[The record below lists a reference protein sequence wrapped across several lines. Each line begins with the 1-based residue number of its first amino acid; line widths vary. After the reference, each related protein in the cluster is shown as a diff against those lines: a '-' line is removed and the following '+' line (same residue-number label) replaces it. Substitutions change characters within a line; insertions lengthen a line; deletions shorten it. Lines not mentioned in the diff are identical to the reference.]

1 MHCGSGFWIYFGKA
15 VNGLVAPHLSV
26 GIGLSGLGLS
36 AVMLMTQRISELVA
50 IGCLLSL
57 GILCLLFWFFISNFN
72 GLSSA
77 TALEQAQIA
86 RHLSLGHGFRT
97 SVVRPICLGLPSSGA
112 KGYKDNIHAQ
122 QDRFYAPL
130 HPLVTAIA
138 FVVLGRNDR
147 AAAASSA
154 FFYLLTMVPLF
165 LLARNLFSL
174 RAGILAVILFA
185 TAEPALRYA
194 ISGLE
199 VSLATFLFT
208 LLIFYIHRN
217 GYYEGEGALGRRK
230 GNDRLSGF
238 PRFSGWLRRPAFW
251 LSGFLFGLCCLASF
265 AMVIFVLPL
274 LFCVTFA
281 QERGKIKCVAAFLV
295 GLILITAPWLVRN
308 YIVSGNPFFTLQ
320 EYQLVTS
327 TSDYPGSTVY
337 RRQRTDSFSPL
348 WFILSNPGQIAGKAL
363 NNLNALYLIMIKM
376 VHPAIVGF
384 FLVGMFYRFE
394 EIEAELLRICFYIMF
409 ILLMPIAVLTVVTS
423 SLFAPLVPILIAFA
437 SGCFIRHL
445 DRIQFQEKVF
455 QIRSLFLVF
464 TSGHARGAIVCTFVV
479 VCAFPLLFSLA
490 MGEEKVDNPLPQIGR
505 LKSII
510 PPDAVVISDIPW
522 AVAWHAE
529 RTSLWLP
536 ELKKGKQKDSASKSK
551 IDAIY
556 LSPTVRNYGEA
567 EKVEGYKNMFLGQSQ
582 PFGFEQGKL
591 LPELG
596 VLFLRKSGGAEP

>member
-1 MHCGSGFWIYFGKA
+1 M
-15 VNGLVAPHLSV
+15 LERLSE
-26 GIGLSGLGLS
+26 
-36 AVMLMTQRISELVA
+36 RVA
-50 IGCLLSL
+50 IGCFLSL

-77 TALEQAQIA
+77 NALEQAQIA
-86 RHLSLGHGFRT
+86 RHISLGHSFRT
-97 SVVRPICLGLPSSGA
+97 SVVRPIYLPVRNERTQTGLS
-112 KGYKDNIHAQ
+112 YEDNIHAQ
-122 QDRFYAPL
+122 QDRFHAPL

-138 FVVLGRNDR
+138 FVILGRNDR

-154 FFYLLTMVPLF
+154 MFYLLTMVPLF
-165 LLARNLFSL
+165 LLARNLFSWQ
-174 RAGILAVILFA
+174 AGILAVILFA
-185 TAEPALRYA
+185 TAEPVLRYA

-199 VSLATFLFT
+199 VSLATSLFT
-208 LLIFYIHRN
+208 LLIY
-217 GYYEGEGALGRRK
+217 ALSADYVRFVQRLLREPRK
-230 GNDRLSGF
+230 GFNGLGLRPIRLI
-238 PRFSGWLRRPAFW
+238 RFRNPLTAG
-251 LSGFLFGLCCLASF
+251 GVFGLCCLANY

-274 LFCVTFA
+274 LFWVTFA

-295 GLILITAPWLVRN
+295 GLILITTPWLVRN

-337 RRQRTDSFSPL
+337 RRTDAISFSPL
-348 WFILSNPGQIAGKAL
+348 WFILSNPGQIASKVL

-376 VHPAIVGF
+376 IHPAILGF
-384 FLVGMFYRFE
+384 FLVGIFYRFE
-394 EIEAELLRICFYIMF
+394 DIEAELLRISFYIMF

-423 SLFAPLVPILIAFA
+423 SLFAPLVPVLTALA
-437 SGCFIRHL
+437 SGCFIHHL

-455 QIRSLFLVF
+455 HIRSLFFVF
-464 TSGHARGAIVCTFVV
+464 TSGHARGAIACAFVA

-490 MGEEKVDNPLPQIGR
+490 MEEEKVDNPLPQIGR
-505 LKSII
+505 LKSIL

-536 ELKKGKQKDSASKSK
+536 ELKTDVPEETASKSK

-567 EKVEGYKNMFLGQSQ
+567 EKVEGYKKMFLGKIQ
-582 PFGFEQGKL
+582 PRGFEQGKL
-591 LPELG
+591 LPEFG
-596 VLFLRKSGGAEP
+596 VLYLRKSGGAGP